1 MKSRSVSDWLF
12 YGFSLP
18 SPQKAAEVFGFF
30 AVMLIVMLAL
40 YFFGSGPLSVTNLN
54 IRFI

>member
-1 MKSRSVSDWLF
+1 MKSRSVSDWFF

-30 AVMLIVMLAL
+30 AVMLIVMLAF
-40 YFFGSGPLSVTNLN
+40 YFFWQWAIERDQLKY
-54 IRFI
+54 